1 MKLKHFLLDR
11 LLTKNLKITDYTP
24 RPFGAKVPGMDRG
37 IGIVKGSCM
46 PASVQGLNRN
56 MHTTSEHPKD

>member
-1 MKLKHFLLDR
+1 MKTLFVKEMFS
-11 LLTKNLKITDYTP
+11 TKNFKITGYPP
-24 RPFGAKVPGMDRG
+24 RLFGAKVPGMDRG
-37 IGIVKGSCM
+37 VGIVKGSCM

>member
-1 MKLKHFLLDR
+1 MKR
-11 LLTKNLKITDYTP
+11 LFVKEMFFTKSSKITGYPP
-24 RPFGAKVPGMDRG
+24 RLFGAKVPGMDRE

>member
-1 MKLKHFLLDR
+1 MKIYLVKEMF
-11 LLTKNLKITDYTP
+11 LTKIFKITGHLP
-24 RPFGAKVPGMDRG
+24 RLFGAKVPGMDRG